1 MIQNHGVALLDV
13 PIVSIFP
20 NGRRGQARFGRTNFE
35 VFVWKVFVTFTN
47 L

>member
-1 MIQNHGVALLDV
+1 MIQNHGAALLDV

-20 NGRRGQARFGRTNFE
+20 NGRRGQARTNFE